1 MARREAGFGPA
12 LLDFEL
18 WGVRGGDGGFWRAS
32 CCRILKDE
40 GPSAER
46 FVDEEVVVCDSIAS
60 SGRLLLAQGLRL
72 LHSTVN

>member
-1 MARREAGFGPA
+1 VARREAGFGPA
-12 LLDFEL
+12 LLDLGL

-32 CCRILKDE
+32 CCRIVKAE

-46 FVDEEVVVCDSIAS
+46 FVDEEVVVCDSISS

-72 LHSTVN
+72 LYPTAN